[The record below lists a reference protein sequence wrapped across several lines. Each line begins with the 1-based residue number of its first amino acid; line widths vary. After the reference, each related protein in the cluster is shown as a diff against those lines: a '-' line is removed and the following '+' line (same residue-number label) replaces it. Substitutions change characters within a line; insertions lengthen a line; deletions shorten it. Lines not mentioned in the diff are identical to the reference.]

1 MARAEDELRC
11 ALSVSIVGDLAHL
24 SVDVLADELAR
35 RHELPMEDLEFHCL
49 KQDVYLLVLPDEATT
64 VRIYNEGWPL
74 HLPPFFLCFR
84 RWSRLKDASAVVLP
98 SLVDVELSGVPAH
111 AWELETAEHLLDE
124 WCWVRELHPDTVN
137 RRDYSFR
144 LKAWCSQPELIPAD
158 MELVI
163 VEPPLLSEED
173 PPRKRALKYDIKIAS
188 SLALSPGV
196 DEAPPPPPPG
206 NDSGHGRRRRRRR
219 APVPAESV
227 ALDPAGPEGAPR
239 VSVHHRLG
247 SGPVS
252 QVHVAA
258 DAGLADGVHGSTS
271 KSVHAA
277 SASSIPPSQQAAID
291 DMAATVI
298 MPWFA
303 DGDTIP
309 EMSDTSIWM
318 SGGGRDPLALL
329 PDSPTPAESVALDPC
344 VPDAAIY
351 EPMGSV
357 STHLPVVA
365 DAAAQP
371 EPTTSPSVLSAQ
383 EVGGPAAQP
392 VPAFS
397 PARQIDDA
405 LGGSLEATHF
415 LCIPAS
421 VPGNVFEAPRRGAAP
436 DPLHNA

>member
-1 MARAEDELRC
+1 M
-11 ALSVSIVGDLAHL
+11 
-24 SVDVLADELAR
+24 
-35 RHELPMEDLEFHCL
+35 
-49 KQDVYLLVLPDEATT
+49 
-64 VRIYNEGWPL
+64 
-74 HLPPFFLCFR
+74 LCFR

-247 SGPVS
+247 SGP
-252 QVHVAA
+252 
-258 DAGLADGVHGSTS
+258 
-271 KSVHAA
+271 
-277 SASSIPPSQQAAID
+277 AAID